1 MQRNVVITGASAG
14 VGRATARAFAERG
27 VRLGLL
33 ARGRTRLEETR
44 EEVESRGGEAIVLAG
59 DVSSASFVESAAE
72 SFTERFGPPDVWIN
86 NAMATVFSPLG
97 KMTPEEYKRV
107 TEVTYLGTVYGSM
120 AALKRMKP
128 RNQGVILQVGSALA
142 YRAIPLQ
149 SAYCGAKHAI
159 QGFSESL
166 RAELIH
172 DKSEVH
178 VVMVQMPA
186 LNTPQFLWSRSKM
199 PRKAQPVP
207 PIYQPEV
214 AAEAILWA
222 AEHGPRELNV
232 GGSTSVVLALNK
244 FFPGIGDYYLG
255 KTSYDD
261 QQTEQSEDPERP
273 DNLFQPVEASYA
285 ARGPFDHKA
294 KKSSKAL
301 WASTHKGLV
310 AATGVL
316 VAGLAYRALSSPTFE
331 SSEVSG

>member
-1 MQRNVVITGASAG
+1 MNIVITGASAG
-14 VGRATARAFAERG
+14 VGRATARAFAEKG
-27 VRLGLL
+27 ARLGLI
-33 ARGRTRLEETR
+33 ARGRKRLEETKG
-44 EEVESRGGEAIVLAG
+44 EVESLGGEALVLAG
-59 DVSSASFVESAAE
+59 DVSSPSFVEQSADTFAD
-72 SFTERFGPPDVWIN
+72 RFGPPDVWIN
-86 NAMATVFSPLG
+86 NAMATVFSPVEG
-97 KMTPEEYKRV
+97 MTAEEYKRV

-120 AALKRMKP
+120 AALRKMKP
-128 RNQGVILQVGSALA
+128 LNRGVILQVGSALA

-166 RAELIH
+166 RSELIH
-172 DKSEVH
+172 DGSGIE

-214 AAEAILWA
+214 AAQAILWA
-222 AEHGPRELNV
+222 AEHGGRELNV

-261 QQTEQSEDPERP
+261 QQTDEMEDPERP
-273 DNLFQPVEASYA
+273 DNLFHPVESSCA
-285 ARGPFDHKA
+285 AHGPFDDQA
-294 KKSSKAL
+294 KESSKGL
-301 WASTHKGLV
+301 WAQTHKGVV
-310 AATGVL
+310 AATSVL
-316 VAGLAYRALSSPTFE
+316 VAGLAYRALSSR
-331 SSEVSG
+331 SSQPEEYLQ